1 MKISLASKE
10 MQSCILGKK
19 TRLRESEVFSRV
31 YISPDL
37 TSEERVARAVLVK
50 KRSPGKSFR
59 IKGGEVVEVSS
70 GTQYYS
76 LRVLFIQ
83 VSSFHLFHIIVFLF
97 AILFLLMINKTSR
110 NSSTGPFPYGFQA
123 TTAKPGHRY
132 SQVLSLSLSLSLC
145 S

>member
-83 VSSFHLFHIIVFLF
+83 VSSFHLFHIIAFFVCYIVPVDDKQDQQELF
-97 AILFLLMINKTSR
+97 
-110 NSSTGPFPYGFQA
+110 YGSI
-123 TTAKPGHRY
+123 PIWIPSYY
-132 SQVLSLSLSLSLC
+132 S
-145 S
+145 